1 MGKSLVHPIANGPIV
16 IKRCKDVLDSIEDL
30 IDAIDIEIGL
40 LLPGK
45 RRIGQ
50 ILRGSR

>member
-1 MGKSLVHPIANGPIV
+1 MGKSLVNPIADGPIV
-16 IKRCKDVLDSIEDL
+16 IKRCEDVLDSIEDL
-30 IDAIDIEIGL
+30 IDSIDIEIRL

-50 ILRGSR
+50 ILCGSG